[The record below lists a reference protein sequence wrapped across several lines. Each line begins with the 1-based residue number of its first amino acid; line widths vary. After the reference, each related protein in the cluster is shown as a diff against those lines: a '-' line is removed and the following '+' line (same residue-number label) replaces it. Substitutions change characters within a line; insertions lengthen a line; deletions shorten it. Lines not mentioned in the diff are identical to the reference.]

1 VAMNKVAVYGSLRE
15 GFGNHRIL
23 EGSEKLGTHWVP
35 GYEMFS
41 LGAFPGVRKGHTH
54 VFTEVYE
61 VDNKTMERLDR
72 LEGYSGKSETNFY
85 DRTTVSTPHGD
96 AYMYT
101 LENYRY
107 ADSDLVESGN
117 WKGYKPKLKD
127 LL

>member
-1 VAMNKVAVYGSLRE
+1 MKLVAVYGSLRE

-41 LGAFPGVRKGHTH
+41 LGAFPGVRKGNTH
-54 VFTEVYE
+54 VFTEVYA
-61 VDNKTMERLDR
+61 VDKPTMERLDL
-72 LEGYSGKSETNFY
+72 LEGYHGEGETNFY
-85 DRTTVSTPHGD
+85 DRVEVDTPHGA

-101 LENYRY
+101 LEGHRY
-107 ADSDLVESGN
+107 KESEPVESGN
-117 WKGYKPKLKD
+117 WAHYKTKLKD

>member
-1 VAMNKVAVYGSLRE
+1 MSNLVAVYGSLRE

-54 VFTEVYE
+54 VFTEVYA
-61 VDNKTMERLDR
+61 VDKPTMERLDL
-72 LEGYSGKSETNFY
+72 LEGYRGEGERNFY
-85 DRTTVSTPHGD
+85 DRVEVDTPHGK

-101 LENYRY
+101 LEGDDYKQ
-107 ADSDLVESGN
+107 SDLVESGN
-117 WKGYKPKLKD
+117 WAHWKAKLKD

>member
-1 VAMNKVAVYGSLRE
+1 MRINFNRMSRLAGLSTGTNRNSLNE
-15 GFGNHRIL
+15 GAGMH
-23 EGSEKLGTHWVP
+23 
-35 GYEMFS
+35 
-41 LGAFPGVRKGHTH
+41 
-54 VFTEVYE
+54 YE
-61 VDNKTMERLDR
+61 VDDDTMKRLDR

-107 ADSDLVESGN
+107 ADSDMVESGN
-117 WKGYKPKLKD
+117 WKGYKLKLKD